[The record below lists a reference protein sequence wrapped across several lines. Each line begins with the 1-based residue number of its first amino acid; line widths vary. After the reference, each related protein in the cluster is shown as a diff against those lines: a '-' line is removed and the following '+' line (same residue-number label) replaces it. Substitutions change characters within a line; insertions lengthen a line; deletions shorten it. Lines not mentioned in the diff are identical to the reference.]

1 MRPNAKARLQ
11 VLGMH
16 QQAHEFIH
24 IVVKAEEH
32 AYSHIVAA
40 AFLGAVHGLGMPL
53 IIALW
58 PRGMQLEIPF
68 PVVGLLEKDIGSD
81 SGFLKLPVILNRRGG
96 DIHVHAA
103 DVAVFVMH
111 AVDCLDTLENILNRV
126 VDRVLAGLDGK
137 SLMPH
142 VLKGNDFRAHF
153 ILCQLFSRNV
163 SVFDVIRAVNAAVDA
178 VVRKV

>member
-1 MRPNAKARLQ
+1 MLRMHDKSREFIFVKLQ
-11 VLGMH
+11 PEQHAEPDIVDAALHRAVHRLGM
-16 QQAHEFIH
+16 I
-24 IVVKAEEH
+24 IVIMLRSGRVQ
-32 AYSHIVAA
+32 
-40 AFLGAVHGLGMPL
+40 PL
-53 IIALW
+53 ITLLMI
-58 PRGMQLEIPF
+58 
-68 PVVGLLEKDIGSD
+68 GLLEKDIGSD

-96 DIHVHAA
+96 DIHIHAA

-111 AVDCLDTLENILNRV
+111 AVDCLDALENVFNRV

-153 ILCQLFSRNV
+153 ILRQLLSRNV